1 MNSAGGKDS
10 VLKEIL
16 QIERKIK
23 SIKSNPTYRQI
34 RRNIDILHN
43 RRIGNRNLLVP
54 LPEDMEK
61 KVQVRIH
68 SEALTDIIQRYEKGQ
83 VEFKEQLEKLLKRR
97 RDLKRALFR

>member
-1 MNSAGGKDS
+1 MDSADGKNS

-16 QIERKIK
+16 QIEREIK

-34 RRNIDILHN
+34 RRNIEILNN
-43 RRIGNRNLLVP
+43 RRIGNRDLLVP

-68 SEALTDIIQRYEKGQ
+68 SDELADIIQRYEKRQ
-83 VEFKEQLEKLLKRR
+83 EAFKDQLATLLERR
-97 RDLKRALFR
+97 RELKKELFR